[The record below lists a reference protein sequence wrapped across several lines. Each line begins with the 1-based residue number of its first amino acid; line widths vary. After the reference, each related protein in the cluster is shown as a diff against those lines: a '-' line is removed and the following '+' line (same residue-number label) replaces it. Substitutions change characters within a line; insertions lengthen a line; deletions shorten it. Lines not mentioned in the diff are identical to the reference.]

1 MPDPLLGRLAPESLP
16 EDLRHLREAS
26 IAIAG
31 DGVRLEVFG
40 HHPAVYRFYQQTF
53 YGTFFDNRDG
63 DMVVD
68 RKWKEL
74 IRLKLSLTNGCFVCN
89 AHNVP
94 GALAAGYSQ
103 EQIDAMGDSSSPLF
117 NAQEQAVL
125 ALGELFAIREI
136 DPLLTP
142 VLHARL
148 AVYFSDAE
156 ILELGFFATIL
167 SGWTKMIFA
176 YDLITRECAIDDPS
190 RIATPSQ
197 THAQAGD
204 AYAFAPQGCRR

>member
-1 MPDPLLGRLAPESLP
+1 MPDPLLSRLELESLP
-16 EDLRHLREAS
+16 EDLRRLRES
-26 IAIAG
+26 SVAIAG

-40 HHPAVYRFYQQTF
+40 HHPAVYRFYQQAF
-53 YGTFFDNRDG
+53 YGAFFDNLGG
-63 DMVVD
+63 DMVVE
-68 RKWKEL
+68 RKWKDL

-103 EQIDAMGDSSSPLF
+103 EQVDAMGDSSSPLF
-117 NAQEQAVL
+117 SSQEQAVL
-125 ALGELFAIREI
+125 ALGELFAIRET

-142 VLHARL
+142 KLYARL
-148 AVYFSDAE
+148 STHFSDAE
-156 ILELGFFATIL
+156 ILELGFFATIV

-197 THAQAGD
+197 THARTDVA
-204 AYAFAPQGCRR
+204 

>member
-1 MPDPLLGRLAPESLP
+1 MPNPLLSRIAPEALP
-16 EDLRHLREAS
+16 DDLRQLREAS
-26 IAIAG
+26 IEVAG

-40 HHPAVYRFYQQTF
+40 HHPAVYRFYQSVF
-53 YGTFFDNRDG
+53 YGAFFDNHGG

-68 RKWKEL
+68 RRWKEL

-117 NAQEQAVL
+117 SPPEQAVL
-125 ALGELFAIREI
+125 ALGGLFAIRET

-142 VLHARL
+142 ELYARL
-148 AVYFSDAE
+148 AAHFSDAE

-167 SGWTKMIFA
+167 SGWTKLIFA
-176 YDLITRECAIDDPS
+176 YDLITRECAIDDAS
-190 RIATPSQ
+190 RAATPSE
-197 THAQAGD
+197 THLKALSA
-204 AYAFAPQGCRR
+204 

>member
-1 MPDPLLGRLAPESLP
+1 MPEPLLSRLAPETLP
-16 EDLRHLREAS
+16 EDFQRLRAAS
-26 IAIAG
+26 IDVAG

-53 YGTFFDNRDG
+53 YGAFFDNVGG
-63 DMVVD
+63 DMIVE

-94 GALAAGYSQ
+94 GALAAGYTHA
-103 EQIDAMGDSSSPLF
+103 QIDAMGDSTSPLF
-117 NAQEQAVL
+117 SAQEQAVL
-125 ALGELFAIREI
+125 ALGELFAIREA

-142 VLHARL
+142 ELYARL
-148 AVYFSDAE
+148 SAHFSDAE

-167 SGWTKMIFA
+167 SGWTKLVFA
-176 YDLITRECAIDDPS
+176 YDLITRECAIDDAA
-190 RIATPSQ
+190 RAATPSR
-197 THAQAGD
+197 THLKTVPAT
-204 AYAFAPQGCRR
+204 